1 MMGWLFRLRI
11 YSLLLLCLLLFE
23 HCSTPSGEPA
33 AKPDTD
39 KQEPKSTIYTVEI
52 AQMKFIPAE
61 IKVKKGDQ
69 IVFIN
74 RDMVPHDVTEETA
87 KKWTSSVLQS
97 GEYWTLVAS
106 ESSDYYC
113 SIHTVMKGKVIV
125 E

>member
-1 MMGWLFRLRI
+1 MMGRLFRFRI
-11 YSLLLLCLLLFE
+11 CGPLVLCLLMFE
-23 HCSTPSGEPA
+23 RCSTPSGAPA
-33 AKPDTD
+33 AKRDMVN
-39 KQEPKSTIYTVEI
+39 QEPKSIIYTVEI
-52 AQMKFIPAE
+52 AQMKFIPAA

-74 RDMVPHDVTEETA
+74 RDMVPHDVTEMTG
-87 KKWTSSVLQS
+87 KKWTSSVLQP
-97 GEYWTLVAS
+97 GEYWTLVAN